1 MNIRSVIRDIRY
13 RGIKYNIDGILY
25 KSALLIPEAVKNKII
40 AAYGL
45 RNDILIIKS
54 KGDVANVRTSM

>member
-1 MNIRSVIRDIRY
+1 MNIRSVIRGTRY

-45 RNDILIIKS
+45 RNNTLIIKS
-54 KGDVANVRTSM
+54 KGDVTNAISM